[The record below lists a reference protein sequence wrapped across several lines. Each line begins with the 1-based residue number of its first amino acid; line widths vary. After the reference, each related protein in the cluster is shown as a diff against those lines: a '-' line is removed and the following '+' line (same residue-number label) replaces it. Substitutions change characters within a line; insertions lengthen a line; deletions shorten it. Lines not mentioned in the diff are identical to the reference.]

1 MIAKLSGILDSMGV
15 NWAVIDVGGVGYLV
29 YCSARTLHQ
38 LPGPG
43 ERVGLM
49 IETHVRE
56 DHIHLYGFA
65 DSRERDWFAIL
76 QAVQGVGARVALGV
90 LSVLSPLEITQAIA
104 AQDAQPLTQA
114 SGVGAK
120 LANRIVTELKDK
132 VPSLAAVPV
141 AGDDGAGAA
150 TSVAG
155 SGAAADAVSAL
166 TNLGYR
172 RVDAFSA
179 VANAARSLG
188 AEVGVEALI
197 RGSLRELGR

>member
-1 MIAKLSGILDSMGV
+1 MIAKLSGVLDSMGAD
-15 NWAVIDVGGVGYLV
+15 WAVVDVGGVGYLM

-38 LPGPG
+38 MPGPG
-43 ERVGLM
+43 GDVTMLV
-49 IETHVRE
+49 ETHVRE

-65 DSRERDWFAIL
+65 DGRERDWFAIL
-76 QAVQGVGARVALGV
+76 QAVQGVGARVALGI
-90 LSVLSPLEITQAIA
+90 LSALSPLEIMHAIA

-132 VPSLAAVPV
+132 APSLAAVPLPR
-141 AGDDGAGAA
+141 DAGAEPA
-150 TSVAG
+150 AVAG

-179 VANAARSLG
+179 VASAARTLG

-197 RGSLRELGR
+197 RGSLKELGR

>member
-1 MIAKLSGILDSMGV
+1 MIAKLNGVLDSMGAD
-15 NWAVIDVGGVGYLV
+15 WAIIDVGGVGYLT

-38 LPGPG
+38 MPGPG
-43 ERVGLM
+43 ENVGLL

-65 DSRERDWFAIL
+65 ESRERDWFAIL
-76 QAVQGVGARVALGV
+76 QAVQGVGARVALGI
-90 LSVLSPLEITQAIA
+90 LSVLSPIEIMQAIA

-120 LANRIVTELKDK
+120 LGNRIVTELKDK
-132 VPSLAAVPV
+132 APSLAAVPLPRDAAHAAAAPV
-141 AGDDGAGAA
+141 SGAA
-150 TSVAG
+150 T
-155 SGAAADAVSAL
+155 DAVSAL

-179 VANAARSLG
+179 VASATRILG
-188 AEVGVEALI
+188 NEVGVEALI
-197 RGSLRELGR
+197 RGSLKELGR

>member
-1 MIAKLSGILDSMGV
+1 MIAKLNGVLDSMGAD
-15 NWAVIDVGGVGYLV
+15 WAVVDVGGIGYLV

-43 ERVGLM
+43 GSVVML

-65 DSRERDWFAIL
+65 DSLERDWFAIL
-76 QAVQGVGARVALGV
+76 QAVQGVGARVALGI
-90 LSVLSPLEITQAIA
+90 LSALSPIEIMQAIA

-132 VPSLAAVPV
+132 APSLAAVPLSREI
-141 AGDDGAGAA
+141 DAA
-150 TSVAG
+150 PATAE

-179 VANAARSLG
+179 VASAARNLG
-188 AEVGVEALI
+188 SEVEVEALI
-197 RGSLRELGR
+197 RGSLKELGR

>member
-1 MIAKLSGILDSMGV
+1 MIAKLNGVLDSMGAD
-15 NWAVIDVGGVGYLV
+15 WAVVDVGGVGYLL

-38 LPGPG
+38 MPGPG
-43 ERVGLM
+43 GNVAMLV
-49 IETHVRE
+49 ETHVRE

-65 DSRERDWFAIL
+65 DARERDWFAIL
-76 QAVQGVGARVALGV
+76 QAVQGVGARVALGI
-90 LSVLSPLEITQAIA
+90 LSALSPLEIMQAIA

-132 VPSLAAVPV
+132 APSLAAVPV
-141 AGDDGAGAA
+141 PRDAA
-150 TSVAG
+150 AEPAAVAG

-179 VANAARSLG
+179 VASAARTLG

-197 RGSLRELGR
+197 RGSLKELGR